1 MNIEGCSL
9 IRLVDTHDIK
19 PFDCDDDDL
28 NDFLFND
35 SKNYMSKLLAVTYI
49 LESDTDTVA
58 FFSLAN
64 DKISLESIP
73 ERNKTI
79 WNKFSRIFPNS
90 KRTIMGYPAMKIGR
104 LGVSSKFKSRGIG
117 KGILDY
123 LKEMFITN
131 NRTGCRFI
139 TVDAYNQSLGFYEKN
154 GFKFLTESDA
164 GRDTRLM
171 YFDLANL
178 M

>member
-1 MNIEGCSL
+1 MNIESFSL

-19 PFDCDDDDL
+19 SFDCDDDDL

-35 SKNYMSKLLAVTYI
+35 SKNYMNKLLAVTYI

-64 DKISLESIP
+64 DKISLASIP
-73 ERNKTI
+73 ERDKTT
-79 WNKFSRIFPNS
+79 WNKFSKKIPNS

-104 LGVSSKFKSRGIG
+104 LGVSSKYKSQGIG
-117 KGILDY
+117 RGILDY

-139 TVDAYNQSLGFYEKN
+139 TVDAYSQSLGFYEKN

-164 GRDTRLM
+164 GKDTRLM